1 MWRLMA
7 DVIGLVADAPV
18 PAPAVPASSPV
29 AELVTVTL
37 AGVAAIITAT
47 AGYAGMRRR
56 RQAEADAAPA
66 VVASD
71 PEDRSSRLRERL
83 TALETRATGHDREL
97 ADLKEALALRRAADI
112 VYEAEQA
119 PRRKRAPRGT
129 T

>member
-1 MWRLMA
+1 MLA

-18 PAPAVPASSPV
+18 PAPTSSPV
-29 AELVTVTL
+29 AELVTVTC
-37 AGVAAIITAT
+37 AGVAAIIVALG
-47 AGYAGMRRR
+47 GYGSMRKR
-56 RQAEADAAPA
+56 RQAEADQATTA
-66 VVASD
+66 VVSD

-83 TALETRATGHDREL
+83 TALETRATGHDREI

-119 PRRKRAPRGT
+119 PRRRRATKGT